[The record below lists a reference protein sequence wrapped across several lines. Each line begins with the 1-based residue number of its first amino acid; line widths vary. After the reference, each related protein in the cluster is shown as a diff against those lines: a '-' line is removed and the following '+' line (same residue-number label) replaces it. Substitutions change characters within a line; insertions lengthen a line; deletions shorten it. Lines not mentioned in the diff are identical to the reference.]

1 MPGTARRWIVPKL
14 SSDLRRTLAASRKGD
29 TVDVVVE
36 VGKKDG
42 VAAEPASGDR
52 AEKIAALKMHFSASA
67 EPIERAIESSGG
79 EVLDRAWLNQSLKA
93 RLPREAVEALGE
105 REDVDL
111 LDTPRTLRPD

>member
-1 MPGTARRWIVPKL
+1 MPKL
-14 SSDLRRTLAASRKGD
+14 SSDLRRTLAATRKGG
-29 TVDVVVE
+29 TVEVVVE
-36 VGKKDG
+36 VGKKAG
-42 VAAEPASGDR
+42 AAAEPASGNR
-52 AEKIAALKMHFSASA
+52 AERIAALKTHFSASA

-111 LDTPRTLRPD
+111 VDTPRALRAD